1 MGREQKANGFCAA
14 CRPVRRMRRTGPA
27 FPKKARRKPA
37 AGRAG
42 RGNASAAGC
51 MLQAEP
57 KSWKGSTEDMKL
69 TFYGAAKAVTG
80 SCHCL
85 DACGKRILI
94 DCGLQQ
100 GQDEVDNA
108 EIGFHPG
115 EVDYV
120 IVTHAHIDHSGRL
133 PLLVKLGYQGSIV
146 TTRLTGELLGIM
158 LRDSAHIQES
168 DAEYQNRK
176 GKRAGAKPVEP
187 LYTLEDAEEALTRL
201 ETYDYE
207 QKQTLCEGI
216 EFRFIDAGHL
226 LGSSIVELWVT
237 EDGVTKKL
245 VFSGDLGNTNQP
257 IIRNPQFVKK
267 ADYVVMESTY
277 GNRNHE
283 GEGEYTE
290 DLAAIMDETFQKGGN
305 VIIPAFAVGRTQE
318 LLYFIREIKERGL
331 VKSLPD
337 FPVYV
342 DSPLARQATTIFSGD
357 LSGYIDEEAR
367 VLVRDGV
374 SMLTFDNLILT
385 ETVEESKLLNMDNH
399 PKVIISASGM
409 CDAGRIRHHLKH
421 NLWRPECTVVFVG
434 FQAEGSFGRH
444 LLNGAEKVKMFGE
457 EIAVKA
463 KIVNFQGLS
472 SHAGHDALVEWIDAF
487 EPKPAQVFVV
497 HGEAEVTEQFAGE
510 LRGMGIPA
518 HSANYHEQYD
528 LLQNCVLEEGTMP
541 PAKKSAE
548 EPLRCSS
555 AYPELLDIGNK
566 VLSAIK
572 ANRQGANKNLRAMT
586 EQLKELL
593 KQWEE

>member
-1 MGREQKANGFCAA
+1 M
-14 CRPVRRMRRTGPA
+14 
-27 FPKKARRKPA
+27 
-37 AGRAG
+37 
-42 RGNASAAGC
+42 
-51 MLQAEP
+51 
-57 KSWKGSTEDMKL
+57 
-69 TFYGAAKAVTG
+69 
-80 SCHCL
+80 
-85 DACGKRILI
+85 
-94 DCGLQQ
+94 
-100 GQDEVDNA
+100 
-108 EIGFHPG
+108 
-115 EVDYV
+115 
-120 IVTHAHIDHSGRL
+120 
-133 PLLVKLGYQGSIV
+133 
-146 TTRLTGELLGIM
+146 
-158 LRDSAHIQES
+158 
-168 DAEYQNRK
+168 
-176 GKRAGAKPVEP
+176 
-187 LYTLEDAEEALTRL
+187 
-201 ETYDYE
+201 
-207 QKQTLCEGI
+207 
-216 EFRFIDAGHL
+216 
-226 LGSSIVELWVT
+226 
-237 EDGVTKKL
+237 
-245 VFSGDLGNTNQP
+245 
-257 IIRNPQFVKK
+257 
-267 ADYVVMESTY
+267 VMESTY

-510 LRGMGIPA
+510 LRNMGIPA

-528 LLQNCVLEEGTMP
+528 LLQNRVLEEGTMP
-541 PAKKSAE
+541 PVKKSAE
-548 EPLRCSS
+548 EQLRCSS